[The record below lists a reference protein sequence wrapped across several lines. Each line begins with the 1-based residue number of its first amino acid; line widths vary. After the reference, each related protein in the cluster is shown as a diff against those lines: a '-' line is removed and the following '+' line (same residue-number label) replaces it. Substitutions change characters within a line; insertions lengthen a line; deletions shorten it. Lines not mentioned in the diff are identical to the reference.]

1 MSETAENIATI
12 FIALAV
18 ILIIAGAIWFLS
30 TLGGIPGWGWFFI
43 IGFAIIG
50 FFYVMSRIFGQSRR

>member
-30 TLGGIPGWGWFFI
+30 TLGEIPGWGWFFI
-43 IGFAIIG
+43 IGIAIIG
-50 FFYVMSRIFGQSRR
+50 FFYIMSRIFGQSRR